1 MQIWNPNSGKHV
13 PMSRLLNPFDT
24 GPWAGLASGPALHA
38 CLSRDVPLPMDSD
51 QVQLHFSGIECMAL
65 EGRPAPVIVASAV
78 LQRTTAVHWLLDA
91 TDPVTWRA
99 MDAWDEQRGCQVL
112 VSHDDE
118 KQTVA
123 LGLQFSDKVCPRRMF
138 PELRD
143 LCGHELTACFLH
155 AAWHALHRHRLER
168 QMARRLKAKNRN
180 LTKQSA
186 CIVATPKV
194 AEFAAAQSTAYV
206 SKRA

>member
-13 PMSRLLNPFDT
+13 PLSRLLNPFES
-24 GPWAGLASGPALHA
+24 GPWGGLASGPALHA
-38 CLSRDVPLPMDSD
+38 CLSHDVPLPMDSD

-65 EGRPAPVIVASAV
+65 EGRPAPVIVATAV
-78 LQRTTAVHWLLDA
+78 LQRKTAVHWLLDG

-112 VSHDDE
+112 ASHDGE
-118 KQTVA
+118 EHTVA
-123 LGLQFSDKVCPRRMF
+123 LGLQLPDKVHPGRMF

-155 AAWHALHRHRLER
+155 ASWHALHRQRLER
-168 QMARRLKAKNRN
+168 RMARQLKAKNRD
-180 LTKQSA
+180 LTHQSV
-186 CIVATPKV
+186 CIVATPRV
-194 AEFAAAQSTAYV
+194 AEFAAAQPTAYV
-206 SKRA
+206 GKRA